1 MKVLP
6 IQKRFIKINYFKL
19 CVTIFQLRLLFYRNE
34 LTKNWNPCST
44 IRGVPDDE
52 RMCYYNWM
60 PQQTWRWSLQTQGV
74 SVSRS
79 TNYWY
84 QETPRQTRGGNTAKQ
99 IRNNLK
105 IPRIRRQ
112 AQGLVWGCVPDTGRY
127 FRHGYICRGCSW
139 SCGDVEVAQPRCY
152 FGYSLGIN

>member
-1 MKVLP
+1 MCHDFPVKTIILSEWVD
-6 IQKRFIKINYFKL
+6 KKL
-19 CVTIFQLRLLFYRNE
+19 ESLFNHKWCTGWWE
-34 LTKNWNPCST
+34 N
-44 IRGVPDDE
+44 V
-52 RMCYYNWM
+52 RMCYNNWM
-60 PQQTWRWSLQTQGV
+60 PQQTWRWSQQTPGA

-127 FRHGYICRGCSW
+127 FRHGYIHMSGRQLIMWRRRGCT
-139 SCGDVEVAQPRCY
+139 VTMLFR
-152 FGYSLGIN
+152 L